1 MSKLKIA
8 FLSYRSDPFSGGQG
22 IYLKNLCEA
31 LVKRNHDITIFSGSP
46 LPDVPKNIRLIKVET
61 PGYFETFSFR
71 ERLKIFK
78 EQNKSRMDYFDF
90 FETCT
95 GTFTEPIFFGERLSL
110 NKVFAEEAHTFDI
123 FHDNQSLSNYPKII
137 NKRLVT
143 TLHHPIQI
151 DRDIDL
157 DNEKDFFMRLAIRRW
172 YSFLSF
178 QKRNIKN
185 IKAVISPSESSKLDI
200 QKYFNCPEEKI
211 EVIWNGID
219 LSDHQFNI
227 KEGHTNNLVTI
238 ISSDVPMKNLKT
250 IIKAVA
256 LVRNDVPDIKLT
268 IIGDLREENK
278 KLIKNLDLQRNINF
292 KNKLSRPDLIE
303 TLNNSDIGIS
313 GSLYEGFGFPLVE
326 MISSGL
332 PVITSNKGSL
342 PELASDA
349 GLIFEATSSSD
360 LADKI
365 KNLIKQND
373 LRQKLINNARNRR
386 DDFFGWAEYAKRLEI
401 VYQKIIHGNI

>member
-211 EVIWNGID
+211 KVIWNGID

-256 LVRNDVPDIKLT
+256 LVRNDVPGIKLT
-268 IIGDLREENK
+268 IIGDLREENE

-292 KNKLSRPDLIE
+292 KNKLSRSDLIE

-386 DDFFGWAEYAKRLEI
+386 DDFFGWDEYAKRLEI
-401 VYQKIIHGNI
+401 VYQNIIRGNI

>member
-78 EQNKSRMDYFDF
+78 EQNKSRIDYFDF

-211 EVIWNGID
+211 KVIWNGID

-268 IIGDLREENK
+268 IIGDLREENE

-292 KNKLSRPDLIE
+292 KNKLSRSDLIE

-386 DDFFGWAEYAKRLEI
+386 DDFFGWDEYAKRLET
-401 VYQKIIHGNI
+401 VYQSIIRGNI

>member
-386 DDFFGWAEYAKRLEI
+386 DDFFGWDEYAKRLEI
-401 VYQKIIHGNI
+401 VYQNIIRGNI

>member
-211 EVIWNGID
+211 KVIWNGID

-268 IIGDLREENK
+268 IIGDLREENE

-292 KNKLSRPDLIE
+292 KNKLSRSDLIE
-303 TLNNSDIGIS
+303 TLNNSDSGFS

-386 DDFFGWAEYAKRLEI
+386 DDFFGWDEYAKRLEI
-401 VYQKIIHGNI
+401 VYQNIIRGNI

>member
-211 EVIWNGID
+211 KVIWNGID

-227 KEGHTNNLVTI
+227 KEGRTNNLVTI

-268 IIGDLREENK
+268 IIGDLREENE

-386 DDFFGWAEYAKRLEI
+386 DDFFGWDEYAKRLEI
-401 VYQKIIHGNI
+401 VYQNIIRGNI

>member
-110 NKVFAEEAHTFDI
+110 NKVFAEDAHTFDI

-211 EVIWNGID
+211 KVIWNGID

-268 IIGDLREENK
+268 IIGDLREENE

-292 KNKLSRPDLIE
+292 KNKLSRSDLIE

-386 DDFFGWAEYAKRLEI
+386 DDFFGWDEYAKRLEI
-401 VYQKIIHGNI
+401 VYQKIICGNI

>member
-78 EQNKSRMDYFDF
+78 EQNKSRIDYFDF

-211 EVIWNGID
+211 KVIWNGID

-256 LVRNDVPDIKLT
+256 LVRNDVPGIKLT
-268 IIGDLREENK
+268 IIGDLREENE

-292 KNKLSRPDLIE
+292 KNKLSRSDLIE

-386 DDFFGWAEYAKRLEI
+386 DDFFGWDEYAKRLEI
-401 VYQKIIHGNI
+401 VYQNIIRGNI

>member
-78 EQNKSRMDYFDF
+78 EQNKSRIDYFDF

-123 FHDNQSLSNYPKII
+123 FHDNQSLSNYPKLI
-137 NKRLVT
+137 NKRLIT

-211 EVIWNGID
+211 KVIWNGID

-268 IIGDLREENK
+268 IIGDLREENE

-292 KNKLSRPDLIE
+292 KNKLSRSDLIE

-386 DDFFGWAEYAKRLEI
+386 DDFFGWDEYAKRLEI
-401 VYQKIIHGNI
+401 VYQNIIRGNI

>member
-137 NKRLVT
+137 NKRLIT

-211 EVIWNGID
+211 KVIWNGID

-268 IIGDLREENK
+268 IIGDLREENE

-292 KNKLSRPDLIE
+292 KNKLSRSDLIE
-303 TLNNSDIGIS
+303 TLNNSDSGFS

-386 DDFFGWAEYAKRLEI
+386 DDFFGWDEYAKRLEI
-401 VYQKIIHGNI
+401 VYQNIIRGNI

>member
-211 EVIWNGID
+211 KVIWNGID

-268 IIGDLREENK
+268 IIGDLREENE

-292 KNKLSRPDLIE
+292 KNKLSRSDLIE

-386 DDFFGWAEYAKRLEI
+386 DDFFGWDEYAKRLEI
-401 VYQKIIHGNI
+401 VYQNIIRGNI

>member
-8 FLSYRSDPFSGGQG
+8 FLSYRSDQFSGGQG

-211 EVIWNGID
+211 KVIWNGID

-268 IIGDLREENK
+268 IIGDLREENE

-292 KNKLSRPDLIE
+292 KNKLSRSDLIE

-386 DDFFGWAEYAKRLEI
+386 DDFFGWDEYAKRLEI
-401 VYQKIIHGNI
+401 VYQNIIRGNI

>member
-200 QKYFNCPEEKI
+200 QKYFNCPEENI

-386 DDFFGWAEYAKRLEI
+386 DDFFGWDEYAKRLEI
-401 VYQKIIHGNI
+401 VYQNIIRGNI